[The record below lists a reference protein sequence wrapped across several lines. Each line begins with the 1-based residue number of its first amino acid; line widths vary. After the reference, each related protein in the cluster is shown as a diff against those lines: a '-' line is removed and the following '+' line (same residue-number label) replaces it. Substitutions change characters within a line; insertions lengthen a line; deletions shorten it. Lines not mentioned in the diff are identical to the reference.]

1 MKSKILVRTLIVV
14 LAALLIWRIHSR
26 AESYRIPRDECRTQL
41 LWLSKANVR
50 HMFENDGMPAPNL
63 DSLTSY
69 AEEVDYIDARLAG
82 DSVVLR
88 IQEMEGVFRREAIPD
103 EWPSLWD
110 ESALNTIMQ
119 DKEMVE
125 TDLEQT
131 QSVISE
137 TTSRYGLSADSI
149 LTVREAFVRES
160 PKTPDERVSFLEARF
175 DPDSFPEL
183 FAALEEDPL
192 PPEEME
198 EVNLSAAELFDL
210 SIGRNMDSMVTAR
223 EDLMAELDEYRKSID
238 AFHDSIVP
246 ARQDSV
252 ARSAFTVCPTVWKSG
267 YHDSLYH
274 YDPKLALGTQFAI
287 SCSNHNRHGGVV
299 GGLVEKD
306 YPDTLFYEPDWM
318 PTYVPVAFEQYEQ
331 NRRLEASR
339 ANLSRVVEEE
349 AVYLAS
355 RYPEVLKP
363 RPVDQLD
370 INLDELS
377 DPMGGEYRFEIS
389 EDTVYTFYEN
399 PEGRTARARGEEVR
413 VQTWSFAGW
422 ASSNPDTSRVELY
435 IMSPLRLPSVAD
447 GAMAGDNDSLVV
459 VRYWD
464 RSELGSLRKNTRNLD
479 LLEQPRWEF
488 LQSYAETHPELQQ
501 TGEDE

>member
-1 MKSKILVRTLIVV
+1 MKSKILVRILIVV

-26 AESYRIPRDECRTQL
+26 AESYRIPRDKCRTQL

-50 HMFENDGMPAPNL
+50 HMYDNDGMPAPNL
-63 DSLTSY
+63 DSLSSF
-69 AEEVDYIDARLAG
+69 AEEVGYLDAELTG
-82 DSVVLR
+82 DSLILR
-88 IQEMEGVFRREAIPD
+88 IEGMDGIFRYEQVPD
-103 EWPSLWD
+103 EWFSLWD
-110 ESALNTIMQ
+110 ESALNSIVR
-119 DKEMVE
+119 DREIVE

-131 QSVISE
+131 QSLISQ
-137 TTSRYGLSADSI
+137 TTGRYGLSADSI
-149 LTVREAFVRES
+149 LTVREAFIRAA
-160 PKTPDERVSFLEARF
+160 PQTPEKRVEFLEARF

-183 FAALEEDPL
+183 FTVIEEGPL

-198 EVNLSAAELFDL
+198 QVNLSSAEIFDL
-210 SIGRNMDSMVTAR
+210 SMGRNMDSMVTAR
-223 EDLMAELDEYRKSID
+223 EDLQAELEGFQRSID

-252 ARSAFTVCPTVWKSG
+252 ARSVFTVCPTVWKAG

-306 YPDTLFYEPDWM
+306 YPDTLFYEADWL
-318 PTYVPVAFEQYEQ
+318 TVYVPVAFGQYEQ

-355 RYPEVLKP
+355 RFPEVLKP
-363 RPVDQLD
+363 RPVEQLD
-370 INLDELS
+370 IDLDELN

-389 EDTVYTFYEN
+389 PDTVYTFYEN
-399 PEGRTARARGEEVR
+399 PEGRSRRARGESVL
-413 VQTWSFAGW
+413 VQTWRFTGW
-422 ASSNPDTSRVELY
+422 ATSNPDTSRVELFL
-435 IMSPLRLPSVAD
+435 MEPLRLPSIAD
-447 GAMAGDNDSLVV
+447 GARAGDNDSLVV
-459 VRYWD
+459 IRYWD
-464 RSELGSLRKNTRNLD
+464 RSELGSLRRNTRNLT
-479 LLEQPRWEF
+479 LLEQPQWEF
-488 LQSYAETHPELQQ
+488 LQTYAENHPEVQE
-501 TGEDE
+501 TAENE

>member
-50 HMFENDGMPAPNL
+50 HMYENDGMPAPSL
-63 DSLTSY
+63 DSLSSY
-69 AEEVDYIDARLAG
+69 AEEVGYLDASLAG

-88 IQEMEGVFRREAIPD
+88 VTEMEGIFRRESIPE

-110 ESALNTIMQ
+110 DRALNTIRQ

-125 TDLEQT
+125 ADLEDT
-131 QSVISE
+131 QSLISE
-137 TTSRYGLSADSI
+137 TTGRYGLSADSL
-149 LTVREAFVRES
+149 LTVREAFVRAA
-160 PKTPDERVSFLEARF
+160 PQTPEDRFEFLEDRF

-198 EVNLSAAELFDL
+198 EVNLSAAEIFDL
-210 SIGRNMDSMVTAR
+210 SIGRNIDSMITAR
-223 EDLMAELDEYRKSID
+223 EDLAAEVDEFQRAIT
-238 AFHDSIVP
+238 AFNDSIVP

-252 ARSAFTVCPTVWKSG
+252 ARSAFTVCPIVWEAG

-306 YPDTLFYEPDWM
+306 YPDSLFYEADWLT
-318 PTYVPVAFEQYEQ
+318 TYVPVPFEEYEQ
-331 NRRLEASR
+331 NRRLESSR
-339 ANLSRVVEEE
+339 ANLSRVVEEQ

-355 RYPEVLKP
+355 RYPDVLKP
-363 RPVDQLD
+363 RPVDRLD
-370 INLDELS
+370 INLDELD
-377 DPMGGEYRFEIS
+377 DPMGGDYLFEIT

-399 PEGRTARARGEEVR
+399 PEGRTARARGDEVR
-413 VQTWSFAGW
+413 VQTWRFAGW
-422 ASSNPDTSRVELY
+422 ATSNPDTSRVELFF
-435 IMSPLRLPSVAD
+435 MEPLRLPSIAD
-447 GAMAGDNDSLVV
+447 GARAGDNDSLVV
-459 VRYWD
+459 IRYWD
-464 RSELGSLRKNTRNLD
+464 RSDLGTLGESTRNLD

-488 LQSYAETHPELQQ
+488 LQSYAERHPEVQEAAE
-501 TGEDE
+501 TE